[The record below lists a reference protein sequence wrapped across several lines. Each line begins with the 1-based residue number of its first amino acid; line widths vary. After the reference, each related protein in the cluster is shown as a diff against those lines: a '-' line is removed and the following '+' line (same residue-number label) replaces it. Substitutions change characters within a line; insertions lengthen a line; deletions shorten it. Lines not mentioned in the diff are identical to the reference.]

1 MRKIYLVKKDPELP
15 ADGNNWIVMSGH
27 EFAMF
32 MQTPE
37 GKQRKNNFGQLD
49 ACTMDDVIIIAECG
63 VDTAKRWR
71 SEKDKQ
77 DHSKKLKDDSG
88 IEIYS
93 YEALDKIDQ
102 ELTGEEWLVDTGCNV
117 EAEVQQK
124 MQIEELYKAV
134 ELLDEADRLLISSLY
149 LSKKVMTAVEFG
161 KAHGFSPQLI
171 QYYKRRALSR
181 LKKYSKTEIYFL
193 FCSEIFPI
201 KY

>member
-1 MRKIYLVKKDPELP
+1 MRKIYLVKKNPELP
-15 ADGNNWIVMSGH
+15 ADGNNWIVMNGY

-37 GKQRKNNFGQLD
+37 GQRRKDNFGQLD
-49 ACTMDDVIIIAECG
+49 ACTMDDVIIVAECG

-77 DHSKKLKDDSG
+77 DHLKKLKDDSG

-161 KAHGFSPQLI
+161 KAHSFSPQLI

-181 LKKYSKTEIYFL
+181 LKKILEN
-193 FCSEIFPI
+193 
-201 KY
+201 